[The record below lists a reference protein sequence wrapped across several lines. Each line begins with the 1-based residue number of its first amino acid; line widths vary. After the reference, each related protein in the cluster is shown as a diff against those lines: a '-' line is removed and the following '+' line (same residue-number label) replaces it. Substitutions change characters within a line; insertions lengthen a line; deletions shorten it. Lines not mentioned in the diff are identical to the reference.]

1 MRMRRRNG
9 EEYMNEN
16 EYRAY
21 FPARARA
28 AIEVLNRAGF
38 DAYFVGGCVRDFYM
52 GRMPHDFDITTNAKS
67 EDILRCFEHEG
78 LRAYPKGG
86 ACGTVGVGRADEE
99 VEITPY
105 RTENGYYDHRH
116 PQNVTFV
123 DDIADDLSRRD
134 FTANALAAG
143 YDRNGAFRTID
154 LFGGRRDIEEKC
166 LRCVGDARVRFEED
180 ALRMLRA
187 VRFAATLSFSVADET
202 KEALCEKTP
211 LLSYISGERKSAE
224 LRKLLCAEKCERVV
238 NEFSDFLSSFLGKL
252 EPRFLDAV
260 KPDFILRLFYLTRSR
275 ADGDEVFAHDIAAL
289 KLSGDEL
296 STLLRLR
303 AIYAENERAGEIPP
317 ERLAHFIAA
326 HGYFMKSY
334 FSVFPSKEGSAIL
347 SDGTLP
353 KTLSELSVGGKELL
367 ALGFSGK
374 EVGNALHTLLYRCLA
389 GECKNVRGELLS
401 CALLLRER

>member
-1 MRMRRRNG
+1 
-9 EEYMNEN
+9 MNEN

-21 FPARARA
+21 FPSRARA
-28 AIEVLNRAGF
+28 AIGVLNRAGF

-52 GRMPHDFDITTNAKS
+52 NRTPHDFDITTNAKS
-67 EDILRCFEHEG
+67 EDILRCFEREG

-99 VEITPY
+99 IEITPY

-143 YDRNGAFRTID
+143 YDRSGAFRMID
-154 LFGGRRDIEEKC
+154 LFGGKRDIEEKC

-202 KEALCEKTP
+202 KKALREKTP

-224 LRKLLCAEKCERVV
+224 LRKLLCAEECERVV
-238 NEFSDFLSSFLGKL
+238 TEFSDFLASFLGELK
-252 EPRFLDAV
+252 PYCLDAV
-260 KPDFILRLFYLTRSR
+260 KPDFALRLFYLTRDR
-275 ADGDEVFAHDIAAL
+275 ADEPSGAKPFSRDIAAL

-303 AIYAENERAGEIPP
+303 SIYEENGCAGEIPP

-326 HGYFMKSY
+326 YGYFMKSY
-334 FSVFPSKEGSAIL
+334 FAVFPSKGGAALLADE
-347 SDGTLP
+347 TLP
-353 KTLSELSVGGKELL
+353 KTLSELSVGGKDLG

-374 EVGNALHTLLYRCLA
+374 EIGNTLHALLYRCLA
-389 GECKNVRGELLS
+389 GECKNVREELLS
-401 CALLLRER
+401 CALLLREGRERKETTI